1 MGVTAVLVIIAA
13 ISVVFLFLERKA
25 VIQMGGKILSVLAPI
40 IYGAILAFLLSPIYN
55 AARNAAAGFLGRKKG
70 KEAFINSVSKMVGTI
85 ASLIFL
91 TVVIASLSKM
101 IIPQIYMSIQG
112 IVNTMP
118 AYIQNIYNW
127 LTELFA
133 NNPPLEETVLTIY
146 QMAVEAVQ
154 SWAGESLIPNLQS
167 LENLQNLEKIV
178 GGVSNGVLNLFNLAK
193 NLLIGLIVMIYLLN
207 IKDLLTAQVK
217 KIVYAFVPLKTANG
231 IIDEFRYI
239 HKVFSGF
246 IIGKLIDSLIIGII
260 CFILMKL
267 FKMPFEL

>member
-101 IIPQIYMSIQG
+101 
-112 IVNTMP
+112 
-118 AYIQNIYNW
+118 
-127 LTELFA
+127 
-133 NNPPLEETVLTIY
+133 
-146 QMAVEAVQ
+146 
-154 SWAGESLIPNLQS
+154 
-167 LENLQNLEKIV
+167 KIGRASCRERV
-178 GGVSNGVLNLFNLAK
+178 
-193 NLLIGLIVMIYLLN
+193 
-207 IKDLLTAQVK
+207 
-217 KIVYAFVPLKTANG
+217 
-231 IIDEFRYI
+231 
-239 HKVFSGF
+239 
-246 IIGKLIDSLIIGII
+246 
-260 CFILMKL
+260 
-267 FKMPFEL
+267 